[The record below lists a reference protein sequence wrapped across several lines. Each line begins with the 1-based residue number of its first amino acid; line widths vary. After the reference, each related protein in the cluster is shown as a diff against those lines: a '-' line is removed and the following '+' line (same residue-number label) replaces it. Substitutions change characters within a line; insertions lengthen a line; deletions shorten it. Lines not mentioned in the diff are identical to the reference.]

1 MPRSGLRTRAQRD
14 RFQRHAA
21 LWHRGF
27 NAEAAAKVE
36 LDIPTDWARTKR
48 KDLRRANTKANDKDA
63 QS

>member
-1 MPRSGLRTRAQRD
+1 
-14 RFQRHAA
+14 